1 MPVPG
6 VIARYCVRK
15 SYNVNGLSS
24 FQLLF
29 CMKMPL
35 SDESGAAFG
44 VRWHILP
51 RILIFKL

>member
-24 FQLLF
+24 FLKF
-29 CMKMPL
+29 SNKIPP
-35 SDESGAAFG
+35 SDGSGAAFL
-44 VRWHILP
+44 VWRHIHLA
-51 RILIFKL
+51 K